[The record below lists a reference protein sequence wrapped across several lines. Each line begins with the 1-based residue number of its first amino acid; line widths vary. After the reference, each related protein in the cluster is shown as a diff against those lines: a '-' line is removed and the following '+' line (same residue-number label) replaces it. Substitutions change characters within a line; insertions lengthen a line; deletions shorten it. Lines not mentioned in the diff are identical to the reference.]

1 MNKIIRLFLAF
12 LLPASMVSCGID
24 EMRDDLIKLEN
35 RVENLESYADRMNA
49 SLEGLQAFI
58 EGGKTISKVTGPDE
72 NGKYLLDLSDGTQV
86 ELYQGTEGVV
96 TYPEIRVGDDGFWY
110 INDVRQDDCKAVGDN
125 AAVPEFRVNASGNW
139 EVSTDGGNVWT
150 DKLVDTD
157 GDGVCDK
164 EVKAVPDSGEGAPV
178 SSPILDA
185 RMEGDVFVVELQDG
199 SEYSLPIVEGLAASI
214 KTPADGRFVEGEW
227 YISGSA
233 TTEVV
238 IKGDGYKYFV
248 TAPAGWTATVSE
260 PDADGNATLTVTA
273 PASSVVTKAGADNT
287 ADVVLQVN
295 KGLYWAVDKI
305 RVVQGEPMSL
315 YDIYQSG
322 KDITVEGVVIN
333 KETYGD
339 AVFVRKSDVD
349 ETAGTPKVAEQKCV
363 YFLEAGAKLYW
374 DTAKP
379 ESLDKSHFAVIVI
392 SDALDRSATLTRNVP
407 DGSGGIKRST
417 IYFGEH
423 TKIVMKNVTY
433 DFDRGLATDG
443 NNDDVCHFD
452 FIADNC
458 NLNFNTNNA
467 SLVKKNK
474 SGRLN
479 SLIIR
484 NSTVVMP
491 KNKIKVIDGGL
502 SGVEGEASVIMENTR
517 FYSNANAGEAIDG
530 MSIGN
535 LSCAMKSVIIK
546 NNIFMELPINDA
558 AGGALIQ
565 ANSVS
570 DLDLSGNIFYKTA
583 FSTADRSAVLSLDS
597 APSVEESQWNDNI
610 CVISE
615 PMALAPIYDGLGN
628 YVFRM
633 TFTDALDVF
642 QSIGPRQGTYVLIPE
657 YASYGPQE
665 N

>member
-1 MNKIIRLFLAF
+1 MKKTVLFITCSVLILLSVSCSIETAEPIASDTRRMKLEFDAEMTEVRTKTSINPDAANAVYWSKGDEINIFTENGSSDRFVLAGDGGSASGTF
-12 LLPASMVSCGID
+12 TGETVQSGIYYALYPYSSAATYSGNVIKANLPATQYCTSTGTFDTMLNPAVAVSDGDNSLSFKNVAGLLELTFTNMEGKSVKEISLKAAESLAGDYTIDMSGQNYAASAVPGEKSVGVNLVVKAEETRISDPVYYLVLLPGAYSNLSLTVIYDDYSYMSGKLDSFTVKAGELRPQKVDASKATANADGLYGLYQAGID
-24 EMRDDLIKLEN
+24 
-35 RVENLESYADRMNA
+35 
-49 SLEGLQAFI
+49 I
-58 EGGKTISKVTGPDE
+58 EVGGV
-72 NGKYLLDLSDGTQV
+72 
-86 ELYQGTEGVV
+86 
-96 TYPEIRVGDDGFWY
+96 
-110 INDVRQDDCKAVGDN
+110 A
-125 AAVPEFRVNASGNW
+125 
-139 EVSTDGGNVWT
+139 
-150 DKLVDTD
+150 
-157 GDGVCDK
+157 
-164 EVKAVPDSGEGAPV
+164 
-178 SSPILDA
+178 
-185 RMEGDVFVVELQDG
+185 
-199 SEYSLPIVEGLAASI
+199 
-214 KTPADGRFVEGEW
+214 
-227 YISGSA
+227 
-233 TTEVV
+233 
-238 IKGDGYKYFV
+238 
-248 TAPAGWTATVSE
+248 
-260 PDADGNATLTVTA
+260 
-273 PASSVVTKAGADNT
+273 
-287 ADVVLQVN
+287 
-295 KGLYWAVDKI
+295 
-305 RVVQGEPMSL
+305 
-315 YDIYQSG
+315 
-322 KDITVEGVVIN
+322 IN

-349 ETAGTPKVAEQKCV
+349 ETAGTPKVSEQHCV

-407 DGSGGIKRST
+407 DGSGGIKKST
-417 IYFGEH
+417 IYFGKH

-467 SLVKKNK
+467 SLVKENK

-597 APSVEESQWNDNI
+597 APSVEESRSGSDI
-610 CVISE
+610 
-615 PMALAPIYDGLGN
+615 
-628 YVFRM
+628 
-633 TFTDALDVF
+633 
-642 QSIGPRQGTYVLIPE
+642 
-657 YASYGPQE
+657 
-665 N
+665 

>member
-1 MNKIIRLFLAF
+1 MKKTVLFITCSVLILLSVSCSIETAEPIASDTRRMKLEFDAEMTEVRTKTSINPDAANAVYWSKGDEINIFTENGSSDRFVLAGDGGSASGTF
-12 LLPASMVSCGID
+12 TGETVQSGTYYALYPYSSAATYSGNVIKANLPATQYCTSTGTFDTMLNPAVAVSDGDNSLSFKNVAGLLELTFTNMEGKSVKEISLKAAESLAGDYTVDMSGQNYAASAVPGEKSVGVNLVVKAEETRISDPVYYLVLLPGAYSNLSLTVIYDDYSYMSGKLDSFTVKAGELRPQKVDASKATANADGLYGLYQAGID
-24 EMRDDLIKLEN
+24 
-35 RVENLESYADRMNA
+35 
-49 SLEGLQAFI
+49 I
-58 EGGKTISKVTGPDE
+58 EVGGV
-72 NGKYLLDLSDGTQV
+72 
-86 ELYQGTEGVV
+86 
-96 TYPEIRVGDDGFWY
+96 
-110 INDVRQDDCKAVGDN
+110 A
-125 AAVPEFRVNASGNW
+125 
-139 EVSTDGGNVWT
+139 
-150 DKLVDTD
+150 
-157 GDGVCDK
+157 
-164 EVKAVPDSGEGAPV
+164 
-178 SSPILDA
+178 
-185 RMEGDVFVVELQDG
+185 
-199 SEYSLPIVEGLAASI
+199 
-214 KTPADGRFVEGEW
+214 
-227 YISGSA
+227 
-233 TTEVV
+233 
-238 IKGDGYKYFV
+238 
-248 TAPAGWTATVSE
+248 
-260 PDADGNATLTVTA
+260 
-273 PASSVVTKAGADNT
+273 
-287 ADVVLQVN
+287 
-295 KGLYWAVDKI
+295 
-305 RVVQGEPMSL
+305 
-315 YDIYQSG
+315 
-322 KDITVEGVVIN
+322 IN

-349 ETAGTPKVAEQKCV
+349 ETAGTPKVSEQHCV

-392 SDALDRSATLTRNVP
+392 SDALDRSATLTRNV
-407 DGSGGIKRST
+407 KST
-417 IYFGEH
+417 IYFGKH

-474 SGRLN
+474 PGRLN

-583 FSTADRSAVLSLDS
+583 FSNADRSAVLSLDS
-597 APSVEESQWNDNI
+597 APSVEASQWNDNI

-628 YVFRM
+628 YVFIVKAH
-633 TFTDALDVF
+633 T
-642 QSIGPRQGTYVLIPE
+642 S
-657 YASYGPQE
+657 
-665 N
+665 

>member
-1 MNKIIRLFLAF
+1 MKKTVLFITCSAFILLSVSCSIETAEPIASDTRRMKMEFNAEMTEVRTKTAINPDAANAVYWSKGDEINIFTENGNSDRFVLAGDGGSASGTF
-12 LLPASMVSCGID
+12 TGETVQSGTYYALYPYSSAATYSGNVIKANLPATQYCTSTGTFDTMLNPAVAVSDGDNSLSFKNVAGLLELTFTNMEGKSVKEISLKAAESLAGDYTIDMSGQNYAASAVPGEKSVGVNLVVKAEETRISDPVYYLVLLPGAYSNLSLTVIYDDYSYMSGKLDSFTVKAGELRPQKVDASKATANADGLYGLYQAGID
-24 EMRDDLIKLEN
+24 
-35 RVENLESYADRMNA
+35 
-49 SLEGLQAFI
+49 I
-58 EGGKTISKVTGPDE
+58 EVGGV
-72 NGKYLLDLSDGTQV
+72 
-86 ELYQGTEGVV
+86 
-96 TYPEIRVGDDGFWY
+96 
-110 INDVRQDDCKAVGDN
+110 A
-125 AAVPEFRVNASGNW
+125 
-139 EVSTDGGNVWT
+139 
-150 DKLVDTD
+150 
-157 GDGVCDK
+157 
-164 EVKAVPDSGEGAPV
+164 
-178 SSPILDA
+178 
-185 RMEGDVFVVELQDG
+185 
-199 SEYSLPIVEGLAASI
+199 
-214 KTPADGRFVEGEW
+214 
-227 YISGSA
+227 
-233 TTEVV
+233 
-238 IKGDGYKYFV
+238 
-248 TAPAGWTATVSE
+248 
-260 PDADGNATLTVTA
+260 
-273 PASSVVTKAGADNT
+273 
-287 ADVVLQVN
+287 
-295 KGLYWAVDKI
+295 
-305 RVVQGEPMSL
+305 
-315 YDIYQSG
+315 
-322 KDITVEGVVIN
+322 IN

-407 DGSGGIKRST
+407 DGSSGIKKST
-417 IYFGEH
+417 IYFGKH

-642 QSIGPRQGTYVLIPE
+642 QSIEPRQGAYVLKPE

-665 N
+665 NLK